1 MKKLLLAVA
10 ALGALSTSAMA
21 AGGPAGCG
29 LGSVLFEGKQGL
41 VFNVLAATFNGSS
54 GSQTFGMSTGTLNC
68 NVSDS
73 TTVSK
78 INFIEANKV
87 ALATEVA
94 QGQGETLASLATV
107 YGCNNLPVMSSALK
121 VNYETIFGTA
131 QTAEMINTKIT
142 NVLAENKACL

>member
-21 AGGPAGCG
+21 ASGPAGCG

-121 VNYETIFGTA
+121 VNYETIFGTT
-131 QTAEMINTKIT
+131 QSAEMINTKIT